1 MEAVFSQALAAPK
14 ISPPRSPLTLRFQ
27 GRMRD
32 HKPPAS
38 LPVQLADERAQ

>member
-1 MEAVFSQALAAPK
+1 MEAVFTQDLAAALA
-14 ISPPRSPLTLRFQ
+14 LTLRFQ